1 MKNINVYYII
11 KSKISLKR
19 VTAVRKYDITALGEI
34 LIDFVPDGVDSV
46 GDMRFIRK
54 AGGAPL
60 NVLATAAR
68 AGLKTAFI
76 GKVGNDLPGEFLI
89 ETVKGCGIDCNYLK
103 KDTEHNTTLAFVE
116 LDNKGDRKFS
126 FYRTYGADRFIYESD
141 VDKKLIADSKVFH
154 FGSLSLTDEPSYFST
169 EIAVKTAKDCGC
181 TVTYDPNYR
190 PPLWDSPEKAAE
202 RMAVLLPYVDI
213 IKLSVEELEMISKGR
228 GTEFLFEKGVRLAL
242 VTDGDKGATL
252 CFKGEKAHIPAIK
265 AKTVDTTGA
274 GDIFLGTFVSEFIKK
289 GENLDELSFDDAINF
304 TQKAVFIS
312 GKSTEKYGAIA
323 SISDVI
329 I

>member
-1 MKNINVYYII
+1 MKP
-11 KSKISLKR
+11 SS
-19 VTAVRKYDITALGEI
+19 
-34 LIDFVPDGVDSV
+34 
-46 GDMRFIRK
+46 
-54 AGGAPL
+54 
-60 NVLATAAR
+60 
-68 AGLKTAFI
+68 
-76 GKVGNDLPGEFLI
+76 
-89 ETVKGCGIDCNYLK
+89 GIDCNYLK
-103 KDTEHNTTLAFVE
+103 KDAEHNTTLAFVE

-213 IKLSVEELEMISKGR
+213 IKLSVEELEMISEGR
-228 GTEFLFEKGVRLAL
+228 GTGFLFEKGVRLAL

-289 GENLDELSFDDAINF
+289 GENLDELSLDNAINF

>member
-1 MKNINVYYII
+1 M
-11 KSKISLKR
+11 
-19 VTAVRKYDITALGEI
+19 RKYDITALGEI
-34 LIDFVPDGVDSV
+34 LIDFVPDGTDSA

-60 NVLATAAR
+60 NMLATAAK

-89 ETVKGCGIDCNYLK
+89 ETVRSCGIDCSYLR
-103 KDTEHNTTLAFVE
+103 KDNEHNTTLAFVE
-116 LDNKGDRKFS
+116 LDDKGDRKFS
-126 FYRTYGADRFIYESD
+126 FYRNHGADRFIYETD
-141 VDKKLIADSKVFH
+141 IDKELIAESKVFH
-154 FGSLSLTDEPSYFST
+154 FGSLSLTDEPGYFST
-169 EIAVKTAKDCGC
+169 EVAVKTARENGC
-181 TVTYDPNYR
+181 VITYDPNFR

-213 IKLSVEELEMISKGR
+213 IKLSVEELEMISDGR
-228 GTEFLFEKGVRLAL
+228 GTEFIFEHGVRLAL

-252 CFKGEKAHIPAIK
+252 CFKGEKAHIPAIE

-274 GDIFLGTFVSEFIKK
+274 GDIFLGTFVSEFIRK
-289 GENLDELSFDDAINF
+289 GKNLDELSVGDAINF
-304 TQKAVFIS
+304 TKKAVFIS

>member
-1 MKNINVYYII
+1 M
-11 KSKISLKR
+11 
-19 VTAVRKYDITALGEI
+19 TAVRKYDITALGEI

-213 IKLSVEELEMISKGR
+213 IKLSVEELEMISEGR
-228 GTEFLFEKGVRLAL
+228 GTEFLFEKGVRLVL

>member
-1 MKNINVYYII
+1 M
-11 KSKISLKR
+11 
-19 VTAVRKYDITALGEI
+19 
-34 LIDFVPDGVDSV
+34 
-46 GDMRFIRK
+46 
-54 AGGAPL
+54 
-60 NVLATAAR
+60 
-68 AGLKTAFI
+68 
-76 GKVGNDLPGEFLI
+76 
-89 ETVKGCGIDCNYLK
+89 
-103 KDTEHNTTLAFVE
+103 
-116 LDNKGDRKFS
+116 
-126 FYRTYGADRFIYESD
+126 
-141 VDKKLIADSKVFH
+141 
-154 FGSLSLTDEPSYFST
+154 
-169 EIAVKTAKDCGC
+169 
-181 TVTYDPNYR
+181 TYDPNYR

-213 IKLSVEELEMISKGR
+213 IKLSVEELEMISEGR
-228 GTEFLFEKGVRLAL
+228 GTEFLFEKGVRLVL

>member
-1 MKNINVYYII
+1 M
-11 KSKISLKR
+11 
-19 VTAVRKYDITALGEI
+19 RKYDITALGEI
-34 LIDFVPDGVDSV
+34 LIDFVPDGVDSA

-60 NVLATAAR
+60 NMLATAAK

-89 ETVKGCGIDCNYLK
+89 KTVKDCGIDCDYLK
-103 KDTEHNTTLAFVE
+103 KDNEHNTTLAFVE
-116 LDNKGDRKFS
+116 LNDKGDRKFS
-126 FYRTYGADRFIYESD
+126 FYRTYGADRFIYETD

-169 EIAVKTAKDCGC
+169 EIAVKTAKKCGC

-202 RMAVLLPYVDI
+202 RMAFLLPYVDI
-213 IKLSVEELEMISKGR
+213 IKLSVEELDMISHGKG
-228 GTEFLFEKGVRLAL
+228 TDFLFEKGVTLAL

-274 GDIFLGTFVSEFIKK
+274 GDIFLGTFVKI
-289 GENLDELSFDDAINF
+289 LMNF
-304 TQKAVFIS
+304 RLTMQ
-312 GKSTEKYGAIA
+312 
-323 SISDVI
+323 
-329 I
+329 

>member
-1 MKNINVYYII
+1 LKNINVYYII

-76 GKVGNDLPGEFLI
+76 GKVGNDL
-89 ETVKGCGIDCNYLK
+89 
-103 KDTEHNTTLAFVE
+103 VE

-202 RMAVLLPYVDI
+202 RMAVLLPHVDI
-213 IKLSVEELEMISKGR
+213 IKLSVEELEMISEGR

>member
-1 MKNINVYYII
+1 MKKTGV
-11 KSKISLKR
+11 
-19 VTAVRKYDITALGEI
+19 AAFGEI
-34 LIDFVPDGVDSV
+34 LVDMLPEQSPKP
-46 GDMRFIRK
+46 GLMFFSAN
-54 AGGAPL
+54 AGGAPA
-60 NVLATAAR
+60 NVAVAVAR
-68 AGLKTAFI
+68 LGVPSAFI
-76 GKVGNDLPGEFLI
+76 GKTGRDAFGE
-89 ETVKGCGIDCNYLK
+89 YLRK
-103 KDTEHNTTLAFVE
+103 ILADNGVDVTGLVSDPWAPTTEALVSLTAAGE
-116 LDNKGDRKFS
+116 RRFS
-126 FYRTYGADRFIYESD
+126 FYRTGCADALFRSD
-141 VDKKLIADSKVFH
+141 ELNTAVIADSKIFH

-213 IKLSVEELEMISKGR
+213 IKLSVEELEMISEGR